1 MEGYQTDI
9 QAILQD
15 INGNYGDPEP
25 EQQPQSPLPYSR
37 LISNSYKSQADRSM
51 VPRNALA
58 PIYKQQP
65 LYGAQASRPSSAYSH
80 STDDDTGLDAYGSCS
95 DLAVKGRQANC

>member
-25 EQQPQSPLPYSR
+25 EQQPQSPLPCSR
-37 LISNSYKSQADRSM
+37 LISNSYM